1 MIFCFACSMA
11 NIPAC
16 YLGTAQTKS
25 NEVIDGI
32 LNREYR
38 IVYITPEYAT
48 NSAGFIKTLA
58 EKIGKF
64 NCVLC
69 LLNVMLPV
77 VDTLGEGLGL
87 LPMLLRTKICCLKTI
102 EINNDFH

>member
-1 MIFCFACSMA
+1 MICRFACSMA

-25 NEVIDGI
+25 KEVMDGI
-32 LNREYR
+32 FNREYR

-58 EKIGKF
+58 ANIGKF

-69 LLNVMLPV
+69 LLNAMLPV
-77 VDTLGEGLGL
+77 ADTWGEGRGSDCPLCWFKQ
-87 LPMLLRTKICCLKTI
+87 RSVV
-102 EINNDFH
+102 